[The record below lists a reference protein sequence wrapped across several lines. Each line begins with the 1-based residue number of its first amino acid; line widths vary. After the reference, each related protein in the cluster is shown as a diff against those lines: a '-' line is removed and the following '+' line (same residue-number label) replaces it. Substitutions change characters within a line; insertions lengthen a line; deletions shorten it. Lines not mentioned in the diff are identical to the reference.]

1 MQSPPPHNFAL
12 KGGFPS
18 HKLNDI
24 LPQIWFYLNLI
35 PLTFLNFKNIKE
47 K

>member
-24 LPQIWFYLNLI
+24 LPQFD
-35 PLTFLNFKNIKE
+35 TFDFFEL
-47 K
+47 